1 MESENENQ
9 VCQSGFS
16 LNNSHNYNTGK
27 QFCTFPMIWYAW
39 FRSYQDETDVKLNR
53 TEINW
58 KPDCHM
64 VIHTLGSLNP
74 EKYPFMDYS
83 WQEMIGVV
91 LGSTALKGPIIK
103 TFSNPPFAYNI
114 ACSVVKVM
122 KAKFTCNS
130 VQS

>member
-1 MESENENQ
+1 
-9 VCQSGFS
+9 
-16 LNNSHNYNTGK
+16 
-27 QFCTFPMIWYAW
+27 
-39 FRSYQDETDVKLNR
+39 
-53 TEINW
+53 
-58 KPDCHM
+58 M